1 MSLITVEERDP
12 MTVFKCD
19 LKAREI
25 QRQYPRSFKAF
36 WTF

>member
-1 MSLITVEERDP
+1 MSLTTVEERDP
-12 MTVFKCD
+12 TTVFICA

-25 QRQYPRSFKAF
+25 QSQYPRRFKI

>member
-1 MSLITVEERDP
+1 MSLTTVEERDP
-12 MTVFKCD
+12 RTVFICA

-25 QRQYPRSFKAF
+25 QRQYPRRFKVF